1 MLYCDRCGRENGW
14 PISLAFGDVGRCE
27 VCGYLNRCS
36 DVPYRYLAPQ
46 KERMMIEQFGPW
58 FDQLDERQQKEVR
71 FCFRCE
77 RATYGVREFRR
88 LAVIELAT
96 FLTHPPTL
104 AWREAMPRYVYQ
116 VVALA
121 EDYAVNYAHGT
132 DGHNSYMLIAKLA
145 GLLDAQE
152 KSREQTPST

>member
-1 MLYCDRCGRENGW
+1 MLYCNQCCRENGW
-14 PISLAFGDVGRCE
+14 PIGLKYRSIGRCE
-27 VCGYLNRCS
+27 VCGELKECD
-36 DVPYRYLAPQ
+36 DVLYRYLAPQ
-46 KERMMIEQFGPW
+46 RGRMMIEWFGPW
-58 FDQLDERQQKEVR
+58 FDQLDEGQQKEVR
-71 FCFRCE
+71 FCFQCE

-96 FLTHPPTL
+96 FLTYPPTS

-116 VVALA
+116 VVTLA

-152 KSREQTPST
+152 RI